1 MNMEKSNVFNNNKSG
16 ELYKEGD
23 KVQKNFY
30 KVVTELCNYNN
41 VGGTKFID
49 RTATGSSNFINVNN
63 ILKEYFGEDFIS
75 KNLENT
81 LIYMIKDPQ
90 DLYIDYKLDN
100 GYIVNMLYFSYNKG
114 AIYVNDNYHISKN
127 MKIEI
132 YGIVNWIYGF
142 LKGTKCHPAQTN
154 VKLIHYKDNINSK
167 ECEKAISVIKE
178 FNGKDL
184 SVKDNISKVVLYEN
198 MYSCTNDIVLFYNDN
213 SSVPVMKYFSERD
226 LVVLNKDVFINKE
239 YKDSYNF
246 IDKLFSSLGWIIFH
260 LDVEFDSLL

>member
-1 MNMEKSNVFNNNKSG
+1 MNMEKSNVFNNNKSV

-23 KVQKNFY
+23 KVQKNFD
-30 KVVTELCNYNN
+30 KVMTELCNYNN

-49 RTATGSSNFINVNN
+49 RTTDISSNFINVNN

-81 LIYMIKDPQ
+81 FIYMINEPKE
-90 DLYIDYKLDN
+90 LYIDYKLDN

-127 MKIEI
+127 IEVEI

-142 LKGTKCHPAQTN
+142 LKGTKCHPAQNN

-167 ECEKAISVIKE
+167 EC
-178 FNGKDL
+178 
-184 SVKDNISKVVLYEN
+184 VKDNISKVVLYEN

-213 SSVPVMKYFSERD
+213 SSVTVMKYFSERD

-246 IDKLFSSLGWIIFH
+246 IKKLFSSLGWRIVHF
-260 LDVEFDSLL
+260 DVEFDSLL

>member
-1 MNMEKSNVFNNNKSG
+1 MNMEKSNVFNNNKSV

-23 KVQKNFY
+23 KVQKNFD
-30 KVVTELCNYNN
+30 KVMTELCNYNN
-41 VGGTKFID
+41 VGGAKFID

-81 LIYMIKDPQ
+81 FIYMVNEPQ
-90 DLYIDYKLDN
+90 ELYIDYKLDN
-100 GYIVNMLYFSYNKG
+100 GCIVNMLYFSYNRG
-114 AIYVNDNYHISKN
+114 AICVNDNYHISKN
-127 MKIEI
+127 IEIEI

-142 LKGTKCHPAQTN
+142 LKGTKCHPAQN
-154 VKLIHYKDNINSK
+154 NIKLIHYKDNINSK

-178 FNGKDL
+178 FNDKAL
-184 SVKDNISKVVLYEN
+184 KVKDNMSKIVVYEH
-198 MYSCTNDIVLFYNDN
+198 MYSCTYDIVLFYNDN

-239 YKDSYNF
+239 YGNSYDF
-246 IDKLFSSLGWIIFH
+246 IKKLFSSLGWSILYF
-260 LDVEFDSLL
+260 DTEFDSLL